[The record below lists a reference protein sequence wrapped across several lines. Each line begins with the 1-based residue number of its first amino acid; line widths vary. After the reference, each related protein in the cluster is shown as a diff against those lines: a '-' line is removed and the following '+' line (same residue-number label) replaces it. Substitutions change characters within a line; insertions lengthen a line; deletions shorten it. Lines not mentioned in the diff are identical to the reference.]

1 VSALSDVQICS
12 LALDAA
18 GTRSTI
24 ASLQENSK
32 EARACSRQYGPSLA
46 AVLQAAHWNFAR
58 KQAGLTLLLDGTK
71 TPPDVVPQPWL
82 YEYAYPD
89 DCVQGRSILPLMQ
102 SNPGSVAGSS
112 SLPYAMGAPV
122 RFLVSSD
129 DDDQGNPI
137 KVILTNQPNAQLV
150 YTRLLTNTGLF
161 DDQFVQALVFYL
173 AHRLSIPLSGDKALA
188 KSNFEMAQRLC
199 LEAEA
204 SNGNEGM
211 TVIDQVPDW
220 IRVRGYASDWAY
232 PPGSYFTIQPQALT
246 MVS

>member
-89 DCVQGRSILPLMQ
+89 DCVQGRYDSCR
-102 SNPGSVAGSS
+102 SCNRTRRSVAGSS

-129 DDDQGNPI
+129 DDDRRQPDQGHPHE
-137 KVILTNQPNAQLV
+137 PAERDQLV

-161 DDQFVQALVFYL
+161 DDQFVQAFVFYL
-173 AHRLSIPLSGDKALA
+173 AHRSVDPA
-188 KSNFEMAQRLC
+188 FWR
-199 LEAEA
+199 
-204 SNGNEGM
+204 
-211 TVIDQVPDW
+211 
-220 IRVRGYASDWAY
+220 
-232 PPGSYFTIQPQALT
+232 
-246 MVS
+246 